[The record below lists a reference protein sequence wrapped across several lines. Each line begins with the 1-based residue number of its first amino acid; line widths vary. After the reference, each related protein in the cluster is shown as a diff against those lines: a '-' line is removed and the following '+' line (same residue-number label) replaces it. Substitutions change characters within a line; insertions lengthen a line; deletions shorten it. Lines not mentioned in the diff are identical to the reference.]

1 MRAFISV
8 DLEGMPFV
16 VSPHHLVEKGVLYNE
31 ARKIATEITLTAAE
45 ALQRAGFEEVVIA
58 DSHGPMVN
66 LLPEE
71 LPEYVHLVRGYPRPI
86 AMIAGAE
93 GCDVALFLGYHA
105 KAGTAYGIFDHT
117 YSGANVGKL
126 ELNGIEVSEFLLN
139 GYAVG
144 HFNIPVILVG
154 GDKML
159 LEDDVKRFAPWAE
172 RVVFKRAFSRYSAIS
187 PSMKRIKKGLEE
199 AVFRA
204 VEKYKNG
211 ETKPLKLEYPVKV
224 KLAYNNSGMADVGE
238 LLPGARRIDGKT
250 IEFEAKD
257 IIEAYKA
264 FQLLVFAATGVTSI
278 LRR

>member
-8 DLEGMPFV
+8 DLEGMPFI
-16 VSPHHLVEKGVLYNE
+16 VSPQHLVEKGALYNE
-31 ARKIATEITLTAAE
+31 ARKIATEITLTAAD
-45 ALQRAGFEEVVIA
+45 ALHRAGFEEVIIA

-71 LPEYVHLVRGYPRPI
+71 LPEYVYLVRGYPRPM
-86 AMIAGAE
+86 AMVAGAE
-93 GCDVALFLGYHA
+93 ECDVALFLGYHA

-139 GYAVG
+139 GFAVG

-154 GDKML
+154 GDKKL
-159 LEDDVKRFAPWAE
+159 LEEDVEKFTPWAE
-172 RVVFKRAFSRYSAIS
+172 RVVFKEAFSRYSAIS
-187 PSMKRIKKGLEE
+187 PSMKKIKKDLEN

-211 ETKPLKLEYPVKV
+211 EAKPLKLDYPVRV
-224 KLAYNNSGMADVGE
+224 RLTYNNSGMADVGE

-250 IEFEAKD
+250 VEFEAKN

>member
-8 DLEGMPFV
+8 DLEGMPFI
-16 VSPHHLVEKGVLYNE
+16 VSPQHLVEKGALYNE
-31 ARKIATEITLTAAE
+31 ARKIATEITLTAAD

-71 LPEYVHLVRGYPRPI
+71 LPEYVYLVRGYPRPM
-86 AMIAGAE
+86 AMVAGAE

-139 GYAVG
+139 GFAVG

-154 GDKML
+154 GDKKL
-159 LEDDVKRFAPWAE
+159 LEEDVEKFTPWAE
-172 RVVFKRAFSRYSAIS
+172 RVVFKEAFSRYSAIS
-187 PSMKRIKKGLEE
+187 PSMKKIKKELENS
-199 AVFRA
+199 VFRA

-211 ETKPLKLEYPVKV
+211 ETKPLKLDYPVRV
-224 KLAYNNSGMADVGE
+224 RLTYNNSGMADVGE

-250 IEFEAKD
+250 VEFEAKN

>member
-16 VSPHHLVEKGVLYNE
+16 VSLEHLVEKGALYNE
-31 ARKIATEITLTAAE
+31 ARKIATEITLTAAD
-45 ALQRAGFEEVVIA
+45 ALHRAGFDEVVIA

-71 LPEYVHLVRGYPRPI
+71 LPEYVYLVRGYPRPM
-86 AMIAGAE
+86 AMVAGAE

-117 YSGANVGKL
+117 YSGANVGRL

-139 GYAVG
+139 GFAVG

-154 GDKML
+154 GDKKL
-159 LEDDVKRFAPWAE
+159 LEDDVEKFTPWAE
-172 RVVFKRAFSRYSAIS
+172 RVAFKEAFSRYSAIS
-187 PSMKRIKKGLEE
+187 PSMKKIKKELEN

-211 ETKPLKLEYPVKV
+211 ETKPLKLDYPVRV
-224 KLAYNNSGMADVGE
+224 KLTFNNSGMADAGE

-250 IEFEAKD
+250 VEFEARD

-264 FQLLVFAATGVTSI
+264 FQLLVFAAGGVTSL

>member
-1 MRAFISV
+1 MKAFISV

-16 VSPHHLVEKGVLYNE
+16 VSLEHLVEKGALYNE
-31 ARKIATEITLTAAE
+31 ARKIATEITLTAAD
-45 ALQRAGFEEVVIA
+45 ALHRAGFEEIIIA

-71 LPEYVHLVRGYPRPI
+71 LPDYAYLVRGYPRPM

-117 YSGANVGKL
+117 YSGASVGKL

-144 HFNIPVILVG
+144 HYDIPVILVG
-154 GDKML
+154 GDKKL
-159 LEDDVKRFAPWAE
+159 LEDDVEKFTPWAE
-172 RVVFKRAFSRYSAIS
+172 RVVFKEAFSRYSAIS
-187 PSMKRIKKGLEE
+187 PSMKKIKRNLEE
-199 AVFRA
+199 AVLRA

-211 ETKPLKLEYPVKV
+211 ETKPLKLDYPVRV
-224 KLAYNNSGMADVGE
+224 RLTYNNSGMADVGE

-250 IEFEAKD
+250 VEFEARD
-257 IIEAYKA
+257 IIEAYKV
-264 FQLLVFAATGVTSI
+264 FQLLVFAATGVTSL

>member
-8 DLEGMPFV
+8 DLEGMPFI
-16 VSPHHLVEKGVLYNE
+16 VSPQHLVEKGALYNE
-31 ARKIATEITLTAAE
+31 ARKIATEITLTAAD
-45 ALQRAGFEEVVIA
+45 ALHREGFEEVIVA

-66 LLPEE
+66 LIPEE
-71 LPEYVHLVRGYPRPI
+71 LPEYVYLVRGYPRPM
-86 AMIAGAE
+86 AMVAGAE

-126 ELNGIEVSEFLLN
+126 ELNDIEVSEFLLN
-139 GYAVG
+139 GFAVG

-154 GDKML
+154 GDEKL
-159 LEDDVKRFAPWAE
+159 LEEDVEKFTPWAE
-172 RVVFKRAFSRYSAIS
+172 RVVFKEAFSRYSAIS
-187 PSMKRIKKGLEE
+187 PSMKKIKKELENS
-199 AVFRA
+199 VFRA

-211 ETKPLKLEYPVKV
+211 GTKPLKLDYPVRV
-224 KLAYNNSGMADVGE
+224 RLTYNNSGMADVGE

-250 IEFEAKD
+250 VEFEAKD

>member
-16 VSPHHLVEKGVLYNE
+16 VSLEHLVEKGALYNE
-31 ARKIATEITLTAAE
+31 ARKIATEITLTAAD
-45 ALQRAGFEEVVIA
+45 ALHRAGFDEVVIA

-71 LPEYVHLVRGYPRPI
+71 LPEYVYLVRGYPRPM
-86 AMIAGAE
+86 AMVAGAE

-105 KAGTAYGIFDHT
+105 KAGTPYAIFDHT
-117 YSGANVGKL
+117 YSGANVGRL

-139 GYAVG
+139 GFAVG

-154 GDKML
+154 GDKKL
-159 LEDDVKRFAPWAE
+159 LEDDVEKFTPWAE
-172 RVVFKRAFSRYSAIS
+172 RVAFKEAFSRYSAIS
-187 PSMKRIKKGLEE
+187 PSMKKIKKELEN

-211 ETKPLKLEYPVKV
+211 ETKPLKLDYPVRV
-224 KLAYNNSGMADVGE
+224 KLTFNNSGMADAGE

-250 IEFEAKD
+250 VEFEARD

-264 FQLLVFAATGVTSI
+264 FQLLVFAAGGVTSL

>member
-16 VSPHHLVEKGVLYNE
+16 VSLEHLVEKGTLYKE
-31 ARKIATEITLTAAE
+31 ARKIATEITLTVVE
-45 ALQRAGFEEVVIA
+45 ALHNAGFGEVVIA

-71 LPEYVHLVRGYPRPI
+71 LPEYTYLVRGYPRPM
-86 AMIAGAE
+86 AMVAGAE
-93 GCDVALFLGYHA
+93 KCDVALFLGYHA
-105 KAGTAYGIFDHT
+105 KAGTPYAIFDHT

-139 GYAVG
+139 SYAVG
-144 HFNIPVILVG
+144 HYDIPVILVG
-154 GDKML
+154 GDKKL
-159 LEDDVKRFAPWAE
+159 LEEDVKRFAPWAE
-172 RVVFKRAFSRYSAIS
+172 RVTFKKAFSRYSAIS
-187 PSMKRIKKGLEE
+187 PSLRRTKKDLED
-199 AVFRA
+199 AVFKA
-204 VEKYKNG
+204 VERYKNG
-211 ETKPLKLEYPVKV
+211 GTKPLKLEYPVKV
-224 KLAYNNSGMADVGE
+224 KLTYNNSGMADVGE
-238 LLPGARRIDGKT
+238 LLPDARRIDGKT

>member
-1 MRAFISV
+1 MKAFISV

-16 VSPHHLVEKGVLYNE
+16 VSLEHLVEKGALYNE
-31 ARKIATEITLTAAE
+31 ARKIATEITLTAAD
-45 ALQRAGFEEVVIA
+45 ALHRAGFEEIIIA

-71 LPEYVHLVRGYPRPI
+71 LPDYAYLVRGYPRPV
-86 AMIAGAE
+86 AMIAGAG

-117 YSGANVGKL
+117 YSGASVGKL

-144 HFNIPVILVG
+144 HYDIPVILVG
-154 GDKML
+154 GDKKL
-159 LEDDVKRFAPWAE
+159 LEDDVEKFTPWAE
-172 RVVFKRAFSRYSAIS
+172 RVVFKEAFSRYSAIS
-187 PSMKRIKKGLEE
+187 PSMKKIKKELENS
-199 AVFRA
+199 VFRA

-211 ETKPLKLEYPVKV
+211 ETKPLKLDYPVRV
-224 KLAYNNSGMADVGE
+224 RLTYNNSGMADVGE

-250 IEFEAKD
+250 VEFEARD
-257 IIEAYKA
+257 IIEAYKV
-264 FQLLVFAATGVTSI
+264 FQLLVFAATGVTSL

>member
-16 VSPHHLVEKGVLYNE
+16 VSLEHLVEKGALYNE
-31 ARKIATEITLTAAE
+31 ARKIATEITLTAAD
-45 ALQRAGFEEVVIA
+45 ALHRAGFDEVVIA

-71 LPEYVHLVRGYPRPI
+71 LPEYVYLVRGYPRPM
-86 AMIAGAE
+86 AMVAGAE

-105 KAGTAYGIFDHT
+105 KAGTPYAIFDHT
-117 YSGANVGKL
+117 YSGANVGRL

-139 GYAVG
+139 GFAVG

-154 GDKML
+154 GDKKL
-159 LEDDVKRFAPWAE
+159 LEDDVEKFTPWAE
-172 RVVFKRAFSRYSAIS
+172 RVAFKEAFSRYSAIS
-187 PSMKRIKKGLEE
+187 PSMKKIKKELEN

-211 ETKPLKLEYPVKV
+211 ETKPLTLDYPVRV
-224 KLAYNNSGMADVGE
+224 KLTFNNSGMADAGE

-250 IEFEAKD
+250 VEFEARD

-264 FQLLVFAATGVTSI
+264 FQLLVFAAGGVTSL

>member
-16 VSPHHLVEKGVLYNE
+16 VSLEHLVEKGALYNE
-31 ARKIATEITLTAAE
+31 ARKIATEITLTAAD
-45 ALQRAGFEEVVIA
+45 ALHRAGFDEVVIA

-71 LPEYVHLVRGYPRPI
+71 LPEYVYLVRGYPRPM
-86 AMIAGAE
+86 AMVAGAE

-139 GYAVG
+139 GFAVG

-154 GDKML
+154 GDKKL
-159 LEDDVKRFAPWAE
+159 LEDDVEKFTPWAE
-172 RVVFKRAFSRYSAIS
+172 RVAFKEAFSRYSAIS
-187 PSMKRIKKGLEE
+187 PSMKKIKKELEN

-211 ETKPLKLEYPVKV
+211 ETKPLKLDYPVRV
-224 KLAYNNSGMADVGE
+224 KLTFNNSGMADAGE

-250 IEFEAKD
+250 VEFEARD

-264 FQLLVFAATGVTSI
+264 FQLLVFAAGGVTSL

>member
-1 MRAFISV
+1 MKAFISV
-8 DLEGMPFV
+8 DLEGMPFI
-16 VSPHHLVEKGVLYNE
+16 VSPQHLVEKGVLYNE
-31 ARKIATEITLTAAE
+31 ARKIATEVTLTAAD
-45 ALQRAGFEEVVIA
+45 ALHRAGFEEVVVA

-66 LLPEE
+66 LLPEN
-71 LPEYVHLVRGYPRPI
+71 LPEYVYLVRGYPRPI

-93 GCDVALFLGYHA
+93 KCDVALFLGYHA
-105 KAGTAYGIFDHT
+105 KAGTPYAIFDHT
-117 YSGANVGKL
+117 YSGANVAKL

-154 GDKML
+154 GDEKL
-159 LEDDVKRFAPWAE
+159 LEGDVRSFTPWAE
-172 RVVFKRAFSRYSAIS
+172 RIAFKKAFSRYSAIS
-187 PSMKRIKKGLEE
+187 PSLKKIKTDLEN

-204 VEKYKNG
+204 VEKYKKG
-211 ETKPLKLEYPVKV
+211 ETKPLKLEYPVRV
-224 KLAYNNSGMADVGE
+224 KLTYNNSGMADVGE
-238 LLPGARRIDGKT
+238 LFPGVRRMDGKT

>member
-16 VSPHHLVEKGVLYNE
+16 VSLEHLVEKGALYNE
-31 ARKIATEITLTAAE
+31 ARKIATEITLTAAD
-45 ALQRAGFEEVVIA
+45 ALHRAGFDEVVIA

-71 LPEYVHLVRGYPRPI
+71 LPEYVYLVRGYPRPM
-86 AMIAGAE
+86 AMVAGAE

-105 KAGTAYGIFDHT
+105 KAGTPYAIFDHT

-139 GYAVG
+139 GFAVG

-154 GDKML
+154 GDKKL
-159 LEDDVKRFAPWAE
+159 LEDDVEKFTPWAE
-172 RVVFKRAFSRYSAIS
+172 RVAFKEAFSRYSAIS
-187 PSMKRIKKGLEE
+187 PSMKKIKKELEN

-211 ETKPLKLEYPVKV
+211 ETKPLKLDYPVRV
-224 KLAYNNSGMADVGE
+224 KLTFNNSGMADAGE

-250 IEFEAKD
+250 VEFEARD

-264 FQLLVFAATGVTSI
+264 FQLLVFAAGGVTSL